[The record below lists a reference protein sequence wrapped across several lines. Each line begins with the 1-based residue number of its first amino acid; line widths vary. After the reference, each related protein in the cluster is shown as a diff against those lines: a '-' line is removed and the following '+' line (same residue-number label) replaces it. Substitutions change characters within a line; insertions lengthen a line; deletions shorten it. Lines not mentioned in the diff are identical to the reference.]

1 LARGSKYEVVG
12 RLPPGEGGKTSLAV
26 VGGHG
31 GFKRLCVMR
40 PIGESTLVPVANID
54 PQLLSPLAIDDV
66 EGTAFAVYDF
76 HPGATLKEIVA
87 IYRTQEQLPPLGL
100 AVRLVVDAAR
110 TMTFAHEHQ
119 DALGGPGC
127 FVHGALSDA
136 TLLLGFDG
144 LVRVLDFGVRSVNRF
159 SSPEAVRGG
168 PLDPRS
174 DIFSLAASLHSALT
188 GFEGSYAQVLQT
200 TPAATDFPPPTAVH
214 PDATPELDALMMKA
228 LMPARDGR
236 LSSAAKLADEL
247 ERIAGTALPQPQA
260 CATRIRQLF
269 EERLD
274 GLRNMVPRLES
285 DVGAPRPRPSAPRAP
300 VPVSKRPTG
309 ARPALSEAE
318 AAPAPPP
325 PRTSGQHAKHVP
337 EESAA
342 PAPRVSGSHAKHVP
356 SEGAAAAAPRVS
368 GSHAKHV
375 PSEGAA
381 AASPRVSGSHAKHV
395 PAEGGAASPR
405 VSGSHAKHTPAGNG
419 APPPP
424 SDSAFEGE
432 DEETIIK
439 EDRKAAGAVAADL
452 VEQDEHDATVVQ
464 DIDPKHLKE
473 ARRSGEVPR
482 LDKKAQKETQ
492 PRGDVPWQTQDPDS
506 PPGQPAEEGLS
517 LADGGNVPTGA
528 DFVPPSGVAEV
539 PEHTPAHPGP
549 VPIEDVPTGVAKR
562 VTGAHEAFNPS
573 GTSDEERAAAV
584 GQELVSTGDVDP
596 EDADDLRKQP
606 TDIRR
611 SNGAGLQKEAA
622 AAFEPM
628 GHDQATVVRGG
639 GVNSEP
645 PPEVNTGVLG
655 PPELP
660 SEVKR
665 KRKGSGAR
673 KMIAFLLLAMA
684 SGFGY
689 VALKN
694 PVMVRAKINE
704 ALVKWK
710 LKKPAPPPTDQ
721 PPGQVEDG
729 QPPGQGAAVAAAD
742 VGDGGEEDEYSD
754 GGDDE
759 EDEVVDAGPSV
770 AHGDAGVG
778 ARDAGAGAQAPPKKK
793 KHKHVRPW
801 WQTH

>member
-40 PIGESTLVPVANID
+40 PIGDATLVPVANID

-76 HPGATLKEIVA
+76 HPGATLKEVVA

-110 TMTFAHEHQ
+110 TMTYAHEHQ

-174 DIFSLAASLHSALT
+174 DIFSLAAALHSALT
-188 GFEGSYAQVLQT
+188 GFEGSYAQALQT
-200 TPAATDFPPPTAVH
+200 TPAANDFPPPTAVH

-236 LSSAAKLADEL
+236 WSSAAKLADEL

-285 DVGAPRPRPSAPRAP
+285 DVGAPRPRPSAPRAAG

-318 AAPAPPP
+318 AAVPAPPP
-325 PRTSGQHAKHVP
+325 PRVSGQ
-337 EESAA
+337 
-342 PAPRVSGSHAKHVP
+342 
-356 SEGAAAAAPRVS
+356 
-368 GSHAKHV
+368 HAKHV

-381 AASPRVSGSHAKHV
+381 AASPRVSGQHAKHVPSEGAAAASPRVSGQHAKHV
-395 PAEGGAASPR
+395 PAEAAAAPPR
-405 VSGSHAKHTPAGNG
+405 VSGQHAKHTPAGNG

-432 DEETIIK
+432 DEATIIK
-439 EDRKAAGAVAADL
+439 EDRKPPGAVSADL
-452 VEQDEHDATVVQ
+452 HEQDEHDATAVQ
-464 DIDPKHLKE
+464 DIDPKVLKE
-473 ARRSGEVPR
+473 SRRSGEVPR

-492 PRGDVPWQTQDPDS
+492 PHGDVPWQTQDPDS
-506 PPGQPAEEGLS
+506 PPGQAADEGLS

-528 DFVPPSGVAEV
+528 DFVPPSHDGGPAEV
-539 PEHTPAHPGP
+539 PELTPAGDGP
-549 VPIEDVPTGVAKR
+549 VPIEEVPTGLAKR
-562 VTGAHEAFNPS
+562 VTGAHAAFNPS

-584 GQELVSTGDVDP
+584 GQELVSTGDVEP
-596 EDADDLRKQP
+596 EEADDLRKQP

-611 SNGAGLQKEAA
+611 SNGAGLQQAA
-622 AAFEPM
+622 AEAFEPM

-639 GVNSEP
+639 GASNEP

-710 LKKPAPPPTDQ
+710 LKKPAPPSSDQ

-729 QPPGQGAAVAAAD
+729 QPPGQGAVVAAGD

-754 GGDDE
+754 GGDE
-759 EDEVVDAGPSV
+759 EDDEVVDAGPSV
-770 AHGDAGVG
+770 ARGDAGVG
-778 ARDAGAGAQAPPKKK
+778 ARDAGAGAPAPPKKK
-793 KHKHVRPW
+793 KHRHVRPW